1 MSYIIHY
8 INKGDIIMAQIN
20 IRVDD
25 KTKSNAEKI
34 LENIGLN
41 MSTAINVFFKAV
53 IRENGI
59 PFQLKND
66 VFYSEENIKE
76 LERRVANIKN
86 GKANFIEHDLIKA

>member
-1 MSYIIHY
+1 
-8 INKGDIIMAQIN
+8 MAQIN